1 MEKFLTFVIISISI
15 IFEVLAIPV
24 ALFGDPL
31 RAIALILVGYL
42 ILNYAPSNYPNLPR
56 LWSQTLP
63 NTPYNG
69 FWMA

>member
-56 LWSQTLP
+56 L
-63 NTPYNG
+63 
-69 FWMA
+69 